1 MSHGSPLALSDLL
14 SQVNPSCIFIMY
26 MIDRIAKLVKGFIRD
41 PRPPP
46 KESSP
51 SPVRP
56 KKTYG
61 FPSTHATALSFY
73 FFYLLP
79 ILLSTPT
86 GSVSNAIRIGGFV
99 VDFEGFFYSNGFIA
113 FLVAYW
119 LGGIW
124 SRVKLGYHTPEQV
137 IGGVV
142 FGAGLAMGWRSI
154 WRNNEFIRNGLAG
167 IIDFVWS
174 EGVKVVRSVKAEL

>member
-1 MSHGSPLALSDLL
+1 
-14 SQVNPSCIFIMY
+14 
-26 MIDRIAKLVKGFIRD
+26 
-41 PRPPP
+41 
-46 KESSP
+46 
-51 SPVRP
+51 
-56 KKTYG
+56 
-61 FPSTHATALSFY
+61 
-73 FFYLLP
+73 
-79 ILLSTPT
+79 LLSTPT

-124 SRVKLGYHTPEQV
+124 GRVKLGYHTPEQV

-174 EGVKVVRSVKAEL
+174 DGVKVVQSVKAEL

>member
-1 MSHGSPLALSDLL
+1 LVLYRCSR
-14 SQVNPSCIFIMY
+14 IFSYWYILFSY
-26 MIDRIAKLVKGFIRD
+26 DSLHIIIIDEIAKLVKGFIRD

-46 KESSP
+46 KESAP

-79 ILLSTPT
+79 ILLSTPS

-99 VDFEGFFYSNGFIA
+99 FDFEGFFYSNGFIA

-137 IGGVV
+137 LGGVV

-154 WRNNEFIRNGLAG
+154 WRNNEWVRNSLAQ
-167 IIDFVWS
+167 IIDLAWS
-174 EGVKVVRSVKAEL
+174 EGVKAVLSVRAEL